1 MGIPSIIMSAIGS
14 VMTFGMDLILVGF
27 TTTAV
32 AVFGAYFKLQS
43 FFFMPVF
50 GMNNALVPIIA
61 YNYGARK
68 KARVIKTI
76 KLGIRYAMC
85 FMLVGMLL
93 FELFPQVL
101 LGMFSPSED
110 MLAIGIPALRKI
122 AVHFPVAAVCII
134 LITTLQALGK
144 AMFSMLVSIGRQL
157 VVLLPAAYILAKVG
171 GLHVVWWS
179 FPIAEAMSLALCTSF
194 FFHVKRTIID
204 PLDHPVTADL
214 QEVADRE
221 SVQC

>member
-1 MGIPSIIMSAIGS
+1 
-14 VMTFGMDLILVGF
+14 
-27 TTTAV
+27 
-32 AVFGAYFKLQS
+32 
-43 FFFMPVF
+43 
-50 GMNNALVPIIA
+50 
-61 YNYGARK
+61 
-68 KARVIKTI
+68 
-76 KLGIRYAMC
+76 
-85 FMLVGMLL
+85 MLL

-144 AMFSMLVSIGRQL
+144 AFFSMLVSIGRQL

-171 GLHVVWWS
+171 GLYAVWWS
-179 FPIAEAMSLALCTSF
+179 FPIAEAVSLVLCTSF
-194 FFHVKRTIID
+194 FLHVKRTIID